1 LVNTNHNVREI
12 SAVSALN
19 DTPEAGIMR
28 TWLIDEFGLDSQYLL
43 EGEKRSLLIDTGTG
57 VADLRTLVEK
67 LTDKPYDVVAT
78 HGHNDHTGGCVQ
90 FPCLFIHPDDIM
102 MVNPSL
108 ENKREY
114 ASKIF
119 KTYNSVGGK
128 MPFSLSDITD
138 GPLPEFIP
146 IRAGY
151 TFDLGNRVI
160 ETLETPGHTAGS
172 IAFLDRKNHLLFSG
186 DAFNPIFLLWI
197 ETQYPADAAEI
208 FLSHAKQIVAMRDAG
223 DFKTMYGG
231 HCDKFPID
239 PQVLSDLIDCAEGII
254 DGSITPRCKRIHI
267 FHANFYSLGL
277 ADILIDRDL

>member
-1 LVNTNHNVREI
+1 LVNTNHSVHEI
-12 SAVSALN
+12 GTVFASS
-19 DTPEAGIMR
+19 DTPGTGVMR

-43 EGEKRSLLIDTGTG
+43 EGERRALLIDTGTG
-57 VADLRTLVEK
+57 VADLRALVEK
-67 LTDKPYDVVAT
+67 LTDKPCDVVAT

-90 FPCLFIHPDDIM
+90 FPRLFIHPDDIA

-119 KTYNSVGGK
+119 KTYNLAGGEAT
-128 MPFSLSDITD
+128 FSLSDITD

-151 TFDLGNRVI
+151 NFDLGNRVI

-172 IAFLDRKNHLLFSG
+172 ITFLDRKNHLLFSG
-186 DAFNPIFLLWI
+186 DAFNPILLLCI
-197 ETQYPADAAEI
+197 ETPYPTDAAEV
-208 FLSHAKQIVAMRDAG
+208 FLSHAKRTAAMRDAG

-231 HCDKFPID
+231 HCDKFPIN
-239 PQVLSDLIDCAEGII
+239 PQVLSDLINCAEGII
-254 DGSITPRCKRIHI
+254 NGSIKPRRKQIHI
-267 FHANFYSLGL
+267 FHANFYSLGIV
-277 ADILIDRDL
+277 DILIDQYL